1 MAKNER
7 SLRARRRP
15 VSFDGEDVL
24 RGLGKGLVTVD
35 SGLQVVFVNQRAA
48 RLLEIELQPGESI
61 LSAAPLAGW
70 AAPLR
75 ACLEDG
81 GSPRTVLDVEG
92 RLLRVEMSP
101 VLRDGRQVGVSV
113 LLDDA
118 LPEGGLPVPE
128 LPLRAV
134 LDSISEGIWICD
146 GTGAI
151 LDINR
156 ESQRL
161 NSVEARDYV
170 GRNIRSILDDGLVD
184 HSVTLDVLRHKRQS
198 SIIQRITKTGKQLL
212 VTGSPVFDA
221 GGAISMVVV
230 NERDV
235 TELNALREGLQNAR
249 KVEERFRDE
258 LAELS
263 MLELR
268 QKDIVAESPS
278 MRHCLHALLKLAH
291 MDASRILILGESG
304 TGKGLLAK
312 FLHQHSPRSRKPFVP
327 INCPAVPENLF
338 EAELFGYEK
347 GAFTGALKQGKAGLI
362 ELARGGTLF
371 LDEVGDIPLSVQ
383 AKLLKYLD
391 DHELRRL
398 GGAEAKTVEC
408 GVVAATNCDLE
419 RLVEQK
425 RFRKDLFF
433 RLNTFIVRIAPL
445 RERREDIFGL
455 AEFYLAASNARYA
468 KSKRLSPKAMR
479 LLEAHDYPGNVRELV
494 GIIQKAFVMSEG
506 DDLTQAVEEALGMG
520 GSGASGLGEAAPR
533 SLAETTDL
541 AGARL
546 LRQAAA
552 RCRTTRE
559 MAAFLGVS
567 QSTVVRKLA
576 RHGIRPGRFNSES

>member
-1 MAKNER
+1 MANPGAPAR
-7 SLRARRRP
+7 SRRGKPPFDEGDALR
-15 VSFDGEDVL
+15 S
-24 RGLGKGLVTVD
+24 LGKGLFTVD
-35 SGLQVVFVNQRAA
+35 RDLRPVSANPSAA
-48 RLLEIELQPGESI
+48 RILGLESPPGQTPPELL
-61 LSAAPLAGW
+61 PL
-70 AAPLR
+70 LR
-75 ACLEDG
+75 DCLEEER
-81 GSPRTVLDVEG
+81 RTSRVLEAG
-92 RLLRVEMSP
+92 ERRLAAQAWPIV
-101 VLRDGRQVGVSV
+101 RDGAIVGAAL

-118 LPEGGLPVPE
+118 LPEGSLPVPE
-128 LPLRAV
+128 IQLRAV
-134 LDSISEGIWICD
+134 LDSVSEGIWICD
-146 GTGAI
+146 GSGVI

-161 NSVEARDYV
+161 NSVEASDYV
-170 GRNIRSILDDGLVD
+170 GRSIRCILDEGLVD
-184 HSVTLDVLRHKRQS
+184 HSVTLDVLRHRRQS

-212 VTGSPVFDA
+212 VTGSPVFGPDGTIA
-221 GGAISMVVV
+221 MVVV

-249 KVEERFRDE
+249 KVEERYRHE
-258 LAELS
+258 IAELS

-268 QKDIVAESPS
+268 QKDVVAESPS

-312 FLHQHSPRSRKPFVP
+312 FVHQHSPRAKKPFIP

-398 GGAEAKTVEC
+398 GGAESKVVEC

-419 RLVEQK
+419 RLVDQK

-455 AEFYLAASNARYA
+455 AEFYLAACNARYA
-468 KSKRLSPKAMR
+468 KAKRLTPKAMR

-506 DDLTQAVEEALGMG
+506 DDLTEAVQEALGPG
-520 GSGASGLGEAAPR
+520 GGALGEAQPR
-533 SLAETTDL
+533 GLAESADQ
-541 AGARL
+541 ASARA

-559 MAAFLGVS
+559 MATLLGVS

-576 RHGIRPGRFNSES
+576 RYGIKPGRFISES

>member
-1 MAKNER
+1 MPHHAMQTR
-7 SLRARRRP
+7 HPATAPYTPDDVLHSLARGVLTVDAACRI
-15 VSFDGEDVL
+15 VSFNAYAASLLELDAARDRGQHLPDPLQELTVRLRTCLEGEAVPPALVNVDG
-24 RGLGKGLVTVD
+24 RM
-35 SGLQVVFVNQRAA
+35 LQVEVSPIRRKGGVAGA
-48 RLLEIELQPGESI
+48 MALMGEPG
-61 LSAAPLAGW
+61 P
-70 AAPLR
+70 
-75 ACLEDG
+75 C
-81 GSPRTVLDVEG
+81 
-92 RLLRVEMSP
+92 
-101 VLRDGRQVGVSV
+101 
-113 LLDDA
+113 
-118 LPEGGLPVPE
+118 GLPVPE
-128 LPLRAV
+128 IPLRAV
-134 LDSISEGIWICD
+134 LESVSEGIWICD
-146 GTGAI
+146 GQGTI

-161 NSVEARDYV
+161 NSVRASDYV
-170 GRNIRSILDDGLVD
+170 GRSIRCILDEGLVD
-184 HSVTLDVLRHKRQS
+184 HSVTLDVLRYKRQS

-212 VTGSPVFDA
+212 VTGSPVFGDD
-221 GGAISMVVV
+221 GEISMVVV

-249 KVEERFRDE
+249 KVEEKYRNE

-268 QKDIVAESPS
+268 QKEIVADSPA
-278 MRHCLHALLKLAH
+278 MRHCLHALLKLAN

-312 FLHQHSPRSRKPFVP
+312 FLHQHSPRAKKPFVP

-347 GAFTGALKQGKAGLI
+347 GAFTGALKEGKAGLI
-362 ELARGGTLF
+362 ELAKDGTLF

-391 DHELRRL
+391 DYELRRL
-398 GGAEAKTVEC
+398 GGSLSKKVVC

-445 RERREDIFGL
+445 RDRREDIFGL
-455 AEFYLAASNARYA
+455 AEHYLAGCNTRYN
-468 KSKRLSPKAMR
+468 KSKRLSPRAIR
-479 LLEAHDYPGNVRELV
+479 LLEAHDFPGNVRELV

-506 DDLTQAVEEALGMG
+506 DDITEAIEEALGVAPAL
-520 GSGASGLGEAAPR
+520 GSTRGLVESTDQASV
-533 SLAETTDL
+533 LA
-541 AGARL
+541 
-546 LRQAAA
+546 LRHAAA

-559 MAAFLGVS
+559 MAACLGVS

-576 RHGIRPGRFNSES
+576 KYGIRLSDSQVNQDAVS

>member
-1 MAKNER
+1 VPVK
-7 SLRARRRP
+7 SDLLRHAAP
-15 VSFDGEDVL
+15 HAALTPDDVL
-24 RGLGKGLVTVD
+24 RSLGRGLVTVD
-35 SGLQVVFVNQRAA
+35 STGRILGMNEQAA
-48 RLLEIELQPGESI
+48 RLLGLDPSNPGIELLTDAVPEIRPRLEECALG
-61 LSAAPLAGW
+61 AAHPKPLVVNVRGH
-70 AAPLR
+70 
-75 ACLEDG
+75 
-81 GSPRTVLDVEG
+81 
-92 RLLRVEMSP
+92 LLRMDARP
-101 VLRDGRQVGVSV
+101 VRRKGKVRGASV
-113 LLDDA
+113 LVGDTATDT
-118 LPEGGLPVPE
+118 LPSPE
-128 LPLRAV
+128 IPLRAV

-146 GTGAI
+146 GQGAI

-161 NSVEARDYV
+161 NSVDASIYI
-170 GRNIRSILDDGLVD
+170 GRNITCIIEEGLVD
-184 HSVTLDVLRHKRQS
+184 HSVTLDVLRYKRQS

-212 VTGSPVFDA
+212 VTGSPVFDED
-221 GGAISMVVV
+221 GEISLVVV

-235 TELNALREGLQNAR
+235 TELTALREGLQNAR
-249 KVEERFRDE
+249 KVEERYRDE

-268 QKDIVAESPS
+268 HKDIVADSPA
-278 MRHCLHALLKLAH
+278 MRHCLHALLKLAR
-291 MDASRILILGESG
+291 MDASRILLLGESG

-312 FLHQHSPRSRKPFVP
+312 FLHQNSPRAKKSFIP

-362 ELARGGTLF
+362 ELASGGTLF
-371 LDEVGDIPLSVQ
+371 LDEVGDIPLSAQ

-398 GGAEAKTVEC
+398 GGAESKKMEC
-408 GVVAATNCDLE
+408 CVVAATNCDLE
-419 RLVEQK
+419 RLVETR

-433 RLNTFIVRIAPL
+433 RLNTFVVRIAPL

-455 AEFYLAASNARYA
+455 AEFYLAGCNTRYNRT
-468 KSKRLSPKAMR
+468 KRLSPRAMR
-479 LLEAHDYPGNVRELV
+479 LLESYDYPGNVRELV

-506 DDLTQAVEEALGMG
+506 DDLTAAVEEALGAGPSG
-520 GSGASGLGEAAPR
+520 GMQQHAQPRGL
-533 SLAETTDL
+533 SETTDL
-541 AGARL
+541 ASIRV
-546 LRQAAA
+546 LRQAAS

-576 RHGIRPGRFNSES
+576 KYGIKQD

>member
-1 MAKNER
+1 MAIKR
-7 SLRARRRP
+7 GLGP
-15 VSFDGEDVL
+15 TVSRKPAFLADDVL
-24 RGLGKGLVTVD
+24 RSLGRGVLAVD
-35 SGLQVVFVNQRAA
+35 SEGRVESVNPRAELLL
-48 RLLEIELQPGESI
+48 RLHAAPGEALPEHLREISERI
-61 LSAAPLAGW
+61 
-70 AAPLR
+70 R
-75 ACLEDG
+75 ACLEG
-81 GSPRTVLDVEG
+81 QGLPPAILNVAG
-92 RLLRVEMSP
+92 RLLLVETAP
-101 VLRDGRQVGVSV
+101 VRLRGRTAGVAV
-113 LLDDA
+113 LVDEPPPSA
-118 LPEGGLPVPE
+118 LPAPE
-128 LPLRAV
+128 IPLRAV

-146 GTGAI
+146 GEGTI

-161 NSVEARDYV
+161 NSVAATDYI
-170 GRNIRSILDDGLVD
+170 GRSIRCIIDEGLVD
-184 HSVTLDVLRHKRQS
+184 HSVTLDVLRYKRQS

-212 VTGSPVFDA
+212 VTGSPVFDES
-221 GGAISMVVV
+221 GAISLVVT

-249 KVEERFRDE
+249 KVEEKYRNE

-268 QKDIVAESPS
+268 QKDIVADSPA
-278 MRHCLHALLKLAH
+278 MRHCLHALLKLAN

-312 FLHQHSPRSRKPFVP
+312 FVHQNSPRAKKPFIP

-362 ELARGGTLF
+362 ELAKGGTLF

-398 GGAEAKTVEC
+398 GGSESKTVEC

-455 AEFYLAASNARYA
+455 AEFYLAGCNSRYS
-468 KSKRLSPKAMR
+468 KTKRLSPRAMR
-479 LLEAHDYPGNVRELV
+479 LLEAYDYPGNVRELV

-506 DDLTQAVEEALGMG
+506 DDLTSAVEEALGV
-520 GSGASGLGEAAPR
+520 GSAAGLQQAAQLR
-533 SLAETTDL
+533 NLTETTDL
-541 AGARL
+541 ASIRV
-546 LRQAAA
+546 LRQAAS

-559 MAAFLGVS
+559 MATFLGVS
-567 QSTVVRKLA
+567 QSTVVRKMA
-576 RHGIRPGRFNSES
+576 KYGIKAD